1 MHKENLTIENLSDI
15 RRLLAPSGPLR
26 VGLYPGSPNSFIRGA
41 TPEENKGVGFEL
53 GRALAQRLDI
63 EFKPVLFPT
72 NGEVLSAAKD
82 HQVDFLL
89 ANATAPRA
97 IYLAFT
103 QPVLRIEQGYLI
115 GANVNIDHAD
125 TVDRRGVTVGVS
137 AGSTSE
143 SVLPSILKHARIISI
158 HNLKDAA
165 DRLRSG
171 ELQAFA
177 TNKAILF
184 ELNDQLTGSNVLQGA
199 WGIENISIGIPIGR
213 HAALPYLQTFADD
226 MHKNLLIKHA
236 ATRAGLRGLT
246 TEQDT

>member
-1 MHKENLTIENLSDI
+1 MHNENISTDQFLEI

-26 VGLYPGSPNSFIRGA
+26 VGLYPGSPNSFIRGV

-63 EFKPVLFPT
+63 EFKPVFFPA
-72 NGEVLSAAKD
+72 NGDVLAAAKD
-82 HQVDFLL
+82 HHIDFLL

-103 QPVLRIEQGYLI
+103 QPVLRLEQGYLV
-115 GANVNIDHAD
+115 GANVNIDEAQALDRAD
-125 TVDRRGVTVGVS
+125 VTVGVS

-143 SVLPSILKHARIISI
+143 SVLPSILKHARIISV

-165 DRLRSG
+165 ERLLSC
-171 ELQAFA
+171 EIQAFA

-199 WGIENISIGIPIGR
+199 WGIENISIGIPLER
-213 HAALPYLQTFADD
+213 CSALPYLQTFADD
-226 MHKNLLIKHA
+226 MQKNLLIKQSPTSSSTLRL
-236 ATRAGLRGLT
+236 TR
-246 TEQDT
+246 Q